1 MLHIRTV
8 NPLLPSGQPIGVSE
22 YLQQWLS
29 HVAGRVQPKTLD
41 GYRGL
46 IRLYALPAL
55 GAIRLE
61 DLGPPDE

>member
-1 MLHIRTV
+1 VADTPH
-8 NPLLPSGQPIGVSE
+8 LLPSGQALGVAE

-29 HVAGRVQPKTLD
+29 HVAGRVRPKTLD